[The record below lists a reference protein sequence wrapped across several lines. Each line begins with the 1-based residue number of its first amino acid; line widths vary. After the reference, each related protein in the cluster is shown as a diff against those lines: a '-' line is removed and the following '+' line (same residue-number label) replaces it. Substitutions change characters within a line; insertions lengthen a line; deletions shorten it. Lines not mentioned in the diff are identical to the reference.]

1 MSHSVHPYAHRLG
14 IIRDWKSRWF
24 SSGQK
29 YKDFLKADMMLREY
43 LEKKMRDYESLKETI
58 REVLRE
64 FGVPFY
70 PYPQYPTYQWDFTY
84 PSTTGTFKC
93 NG

>member
-1 MSHSVHPYAHRLG
+1 MIEEQEVDEG
-14 IIRDWKSRWF
+14 GD
-24 SSGQK
+24 
-29 YKDFLKADMMLREY
+29 